1 MHFLE
6 VLHVK
11 IAQKLQILNFHSFL
25 VIFEWTFDNRY
36 FFSELWKEKSEK
48 VSNESGINTTFHGN
62 MIFGLKMTPEP
73 R

>member
-1 MHFLE
+1 MRFLE

-11 IAQKLQILNFHSFL
+11 LAQKLQILNFHSFL

-48 VSNESGINTTFHGN
+48 VSNELELMPPFRGT
-62 MIFGLKMTPEP
+62 
-73 R
+73 

>member
-48 VSNESGINTTFHGN
+48 GSNE
-62 MIFGLKMTPEP
+62 LKLIPPFRGT
-73 R
+73 

>member
-1 MHFLE
+1 MYILE

-36 FFSELWKEKSEK
+36 CFSELWKEKSEK
-48 VSNESGINTTFHGN
+48 GSKELELMLPFRGT
-62 MIFGLKMTPEP
+62 
-73 R
+73 

>member
-36 FFSELWKEKSEK
+36 FFSELWKEKSKK
-48 VSNESGINTTFHGN
+48 VSNELELMPPFRGT
-62 MIFGLKMTPEP
+62 
-73 R
+73 